1 MEKEAVIALINA
13 LEAGRITP
21 EQARAHVAAG
31 LSAEQ
36 VKTLANAEKP
46 YYGPG

>member
-1 MEKEAVIALINA
+1 MLAIIDA
-13 LEAGRITP
+13 LEAHKITP
-21 EQARAHVAAG
+21 EQARAYVRAG

-36 VKTLANAEKP
+36 LRQVVNAEKP